1 MSKKVLLYK
10 INKLLKLKKIS
21 IEKENNH
28 RLNAQREEAKE
39 ENISEKIDKARKRKE
54 EKKKRNRQLDL
65 LFVITEVTNQLNEQI
80 QQISLSIKK
89 ANNNIKTI
97 NFENSKHANKTKLNK
112 EEIDKLNRKIHKD
125 AITMIPKRNFMNK
138 KDHYMNQQIL

>member
-1 MSKKVLLYK
+1 M
-10 INKLLKLKKIS
+10 
-21 IEKENNH
+21 
-28 RLNAQREEAKE
+28 
-39 ENISEKIDKARKRKE
+39 
-54 EKKKRNRQLDL
+54 
-65 LFVITEVTNQLNEQI
+65 ITEVTNQLNEQI

>member
-1 MSKKVLLYK
+1 M
-10 INKLLKLKKIS
+10 
-21 IEKENNH
+21 
-28 RLNAQREEAKE
+28 
-39 ENISEKIDKARKRKE
+39 
-54 EKKKRNRQLDL
+54 
-65 LFVITEVTNQLNEQI
+65 ITEVTNQLNEQI

-97 NFENSKHANKTKLNK
+97 NFENSEHANKTKLNK
-112 EEIDKLNRKIHKD
+112 EEIDKLNRKIYKD